1 MQFSAVENRFIVKL
15 KLNSAFT
22 NDLKRK
28 YFFRKKF
35 IVTDLVTLTL
45 WYVNAAETGEVYET
59 KTELSMEAKA
69 ASKKQKQKLLAQ
81 KEKTPEQQQLNQQ
94 RFVQSKLMTFTL
106 HKEIKQMTFKW
117 NVIFPAKQEFNGFL
131 SYLYP

>member
-1 MQFSAVENRFIVKL
+1 M
-15 KLNSAFT
+15 
-22 NDLKRK
+22 
-28 YFFRKKF
+28 
-35 IVTDLVTLTL
+35 
-45 WYVNAAETGEVYET
+45 NAAETGEVYET

-106 HKEIKQMTFKW
+106 HKEIKQMTFK
-117 NVIFPAKQEFNGFL
+117 
-131 SYLYP
+131 